1 MLLRQG
7 WPPAGCTRRA
17 VTHDPLPHEMVE
29 RVLLSPDLSG
39 VIFRQL
45 WNTLD
50 PGAAVAFSGAS
61 SELWALTHA
70 QLQQLKADFNSAAT
84 PLFLKLGMQS
94 WKELREAKTI
104 VTRSRTGLSEDDLAT
119 FGTLSSLLPALVQ
132 LVHSSLN
139 ERAAG
144 HEHGVQRLAEKL
156 GAGALPALMCVTLH
170 NTHVGDAGASAL
182 AAALDRG
189 ALPRLEYLS
198 LTNAAIG
205 DAGVVALAPGLRRLR
220 ALRFLRLSGNR
231 SLGDVGA
238 AALVAPPPPAG
249 AGAPPTTT
257 GALTALYHEVWLDGT
272 RITDT
277 GCAVLAA
284 ALRSGALPALRYL
297 FLWGTPASDAST
309 AAVTEVLVSRR
320 GWRPSDNG
328 SHGIPDGILIGGIA
342 ACCLVLVLAAAVVVT
357 VVVYLIWLWAH
368 MVS

>member
-1 MLLRQG
+1 M
-7 WPPAGCTRRA
+7 
-17 VTHDPLPHEMVE
+17 
-29 RVLLSPDLSG
+29 
-39 VIFRQL
+39 
-45 WNTLD
+45 
-50 PGAAVAFSGAS
+50 AFSGAS

-84 PLFLKLGMQS
+84 PLIPQAGHA
-94 WKELREAKTI
+94 ELEGAARGEDYRKRVPAH
-104 VTRSRTGLSEDDLAT
+104 GLSEDDLAT

-132 LVHSSLN
+132 LVHSSPLAN

-156 GAGALPALMCVTLH
+156 GAGALPALTCVTLH

-257 GALTALYHEVWLDGT
+257 GALTA
-272 RITDT
+272 
-277 GCAVLAA
+277 
-284 ALRSGALPALRYL
+284 ALPRGVARWHPDHGHRLRRPRRCAPQRRVAGTSIPVSLGHACERRIDCRPSLRY
-297 FLWGTPASDAST
+297 S
-309 AAVTEVLVSRR
+309 
-320 GWRPSDNG
+320 
-328 SHGIPDGILIGGIA
+328 
-342 ACCLVLVLAAAVVVT
+342 
-357 VVVYLIWLWAH
+357 
-368 MVS
+368 